1 MRVGYLV
8 ITCSLLLSTVNAQD
22 GVGKIKKGTAF
33 DAYGTLN
40 RYKISTFSTDKLIKD
55 GIPQTE
61 LKEWQ
66 QVTNVANTYARQEDP
81 KIVRDIEKIESALDF
96 VVNAVSRLHDTY
108 GKAFV
113 SFDVKNKQWSID
125 LNKVEE
131 SDSSMLRDIKAK
143 AKARLSDMS
152 VMINQ
157 AIDTISKS
165 TDYPESWIRTV
176 PKKLDEIYPQ
186 YEELYADWSLA
197 QKRTNY
203 EMSDKEFNL
212 FIRQH
217 GTKDKEDAAKFLPI
231 LEKLQYRLDQKS
243 GNIFGRKE
251 KKMLPAFQQIAKRLK
266 MLYPGMQLTI
276 LESNR
281 IATTTDKLSMI
292 LLGQAEAMEGVLKRL
307 IFEIDELINAS
318 QK

>member
-1 MRVGYLV
+1 MRAGYLV
-8 ITCSLLLSTVNAQD
+8 ITCSLLLSTIDAQD
-22 GVGKIKKGTAF
+22 GIEKIKKGTAF

-81 KIVRDIEKIESALDF
+81 KSSADVEKLESVLNF
-96 VVNAVSRLHDTY
+96 VVNTVRLLHDTY

-131 SDSSMLRDIKAK
+131 PDISLLQDVKAK
-143 AKARLSDMS
+143 AKARLDAMS
-152 VMINQ
+152 EMINQ
-157 AIDTISKS
+157 VLDIISKS
-165 TDYPESWIRTV
+165 TDYPESWTKQV

-186 YEELYADWSLA
+186 YEELYADWSVA

-217 GTKDKEDAAKFLPI
+217 GIKDKEDAAEFLPI

-251 KKMLPAFQQIAKRLK
+251 KKMLPAFQQMAKRLK
-266 MLYPGMQLTI
+266 KVYPGMQLTI
-276 LESNR
+276 LESNK
-281 IATTTDKLSMI
+281 IAATTDKLSMI

-307 IFEIDELINAS
+307 IFETDALINAL